1 MKYGFVKVAAATP
14 IIRVS
19 DCKKNTD
26 AIIAQIK
33 EANIEGAALVNF
45 PEYV

>member
-19 DCKKNTD
+19 DCKKEYRRNNC
-26 AIIAQIK
+26 ANKKRQI
-33 EANIEGAALVNF
+33 LRV
-45 PEYV
+45 PHL